1 MSIPP
6 FYSKDDPHP
15 KRAKFKK
22 GRASFKLKEHRGDF
36 DDDGGTIDDKKVS
49 PRNAQELEEL
59 ADQVLKGFDRMF
71 VYYREEGDNIFERV
85 MFYREDANTVTV
97 VDEING
103 KIETTYPLWG
113 NSLERY
119 ENEYIEIVP

>member
-36 DDDGGTIDDKKVS
+36 DDNGGTIDDKKVS
-49 PRNAQELEEL
+49 PRNAQELEEQ
-59 ADQVLKGFDRMF
+59 ADQVLKGFDRVF
-71 VYYREEGDNIFERV
+71 VYYKEEGDKLFERV
-85 MFYREDANTVTV
+85 MFYREDANTATV
-97 VDEING
+97 VDEISG
-103 KIETTYPLWG
+103 SITTTYPLWSG
-113 NSLERY
+113 KLEDY
-119 ENEYIEIVP
+119 ELDYIEIVP